1 MQMQDM
7 VTLDRIKILTEK
19 KYITKMDSNVTTRI
33 LKNNIGTAIRYS
45 HKKPYSIYMN
55 YSLQDNACIIEFSS
69 KVLLER
75 YPELINKN
83 NIHQCLQNF
92 ENIGFCKIDIDS
104 IMNDS
109 ELLTCDI
116 TRDISGI
123 IHPDRL
129 AMKSCL
135 INHNKFR
142 VQKYGN
148 SGYSVDKM
156 VKTSNRK
163 LRIIIYDKGKE
174 LQKKTN
180 AEFLAMLKDMDNL
193 LAYFDG
199 KFRVEANINTKEQI
213 RQLFQ
218 TESTY
223 LLDVLNSQ
231 ANPLLTLFDE
241 VFVFPDEPDQ
251 QIQVMPSPLS
261 HMKLKMVK
269 NALLLEA
276 CEYDMEKVDLVLNN
290 TLSPN
295 TDKSKYRAEL
305 NKLLNSYPLPN
316 TNIQVMKQ
324 IREAL
329 RDSDS

>member
-7 VTLDRIKILTEK
+7 VTLDRIKILTDK
-19 KYITKMDSNVTTRI
+19 KHITKMDSNVTTTI
-33 LKNNIGTAIRYS
+33 LKNNIGTALRYS
-45 HKKPYSIYMN
+45 HKKPFNIYMN

-104 IMNDS
+104 IINDS

-135 INHNKFR
+135 KSHNKFR

-174 LQKKTN
+174 FRKKAN
-180 AEFLAMLKDMDNL
+180 AEFLSMVNEKEAM

-199 KFRVEANINTKEQI
+199 KFRVEANVNTKEQV
-213 RQLFQ
+213 RQLFL
-218 TESTY
+218 TETTN
-223 LLDVLNSQ
+223 LLDVLNSP
-231 ANPLLTLFDE
+231 ANPLLTLFDD
-241 VFVFPDEPDQ
+241 VFTFPEEADQ
-251 QIQVMPSPLS
+251 KNLSIPAPLS
-261 HMKLKMVK
+261 FPKLKTVK

-276 CEYDMEKVDLVLNN
+276 CEYDMEKVDLLLNT

-305 NKLLNSYPLPN
+305 TKLLNTYPLPN
-316 TNIQVMKQ
+316 KNIQVMRE
-324 IREAL
+324 IRAAL
-329 RDSDS
+329 KG